1 MAITNSTAM
10 AKIIA
15 KAWTDPAYKAR
26 LLKEPAKVARAE
38 GIKVPKGARV
48 HIHENSKKNMHLVLP
63 QKPAAALDEDSLNQQ
78 AGIHGVH
85 MLYTC
90 SS

>member
-1 MAITNSTAM
+1 MATTNATAM

-15 KAWTDPAYKAR
+15 KAWTDPDYKAR
-26 LLKEPAKVARAE
+26 LLKEPAKVVRAE
-38 GIKVPKGARV
+38 GIKVPKGAKV
-48 HIHENSKKNMHLVLP
+48 HIHENSKKVMHLVLP
-63 QKPAAALDEDSLNQQ
+63 QRPDASLDEDEMNQR
-78 AGIHGVH
+78 AGVHGVH